1 MRSLL
6 ERFKPKVTI
15 IEENKDIDYM
25 EIDGLVGSIKTYE
38 ITLPSSQ
45 KPKDSTLKASD
56 NQEKYTEMPYN
67 ITRNE
72 LAHMAKKIKKVM
84 KFNQKF

>member
-45 KPKDSTLKASD
+45 KPKDSTFKASE
-56 NQEKYTEMPYN
+56 NEEKKIEIPYN
-67 ITRNE
+67 ITKDE
-72 LAHMAKKIKKVM
+72 LAHMDKRI
-84 KFNQKF
+84 